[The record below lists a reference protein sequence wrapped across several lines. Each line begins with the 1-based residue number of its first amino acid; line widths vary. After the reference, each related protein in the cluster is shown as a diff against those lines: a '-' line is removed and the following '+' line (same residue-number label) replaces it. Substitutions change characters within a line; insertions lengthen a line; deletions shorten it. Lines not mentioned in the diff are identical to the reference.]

1 MFAVFEKQQKGNCSV
16 HALSTLGSVSILLI
30 WGRSAF
36 PFRGFRMKASALILR
51 VPPGLG
57 ICWEVFPCKA
67 GGCGGCALSGG
78 DVEGG
83 EGTGEAFGVG

>member
-1 MFAVFEKQQKGNCSV
+1 MFAMFEKQQSSDCSI
-16 HALSTLGSVSILLI
+16 HALSTLGRFSILLI

-51 VPPGLG
+51 VPLGFG
-57 ICWEVFPCKA
+57 ICWEGFPCKT
-67 GGCGGCALSGG
+67 GGCALSGG

-83 EGTGEAFGVG
+83 DGTGEAFGVG